1 MFGARAEGR
10 ESCKVIRT
18 GTVWNDS
25 PYGARV
31 TAQRGVMRCAVMVSK
46 ECLADGMRLLRR
58 FLEKGS
64 RSHRHRHAC
73 WLVKN

>member
-1 MFGARAEGR
+1 MFGARTDGR
-10 ESCKVIRT
+10 ESSKAMGT

-73 WLVKN
+73 RLVKN

>member
-46 ECLADGMRLLRR
+46 ACLADGMRLLRR